1 METSLTPWDGAL
13 VALATRHGKE
23 REIAPPLFGVGLVT
37 RVVALDTDRF
47 GTFAGE
53 VPRQRSARDTVLAK
67 ARAGL
72 IAAGLPR
79 GVASEGTLGPYPDL
93 PVLTYDHEL
102 IGFVDVELG
111 LVVVEEAMS
120 FETMVAS
127 IRARV
132 GDDLTRFLQRV
143 DFPAQGL
150 IVRRGDG
157 DLGDLVKGI
166 VTLEQLKDA
175 LFRISGI
182 STDGEVVIET
192 DQRAHLCPTR
202 RTVIREAADR
212 LAQRL
217 ARRCPSCSCPGFG
230 LLEHESGLPC
240 RACGAET
247 SLDRAI
253 VEGCSRCGERIR
265 TPIASLADPTQC
277 AFCNP

>member
-1 METSLTPWDGAL
+1 MEAAITPWNGAP

-23 REIAPPLFGVGLVT
+23 REIAPPLLDVGLVT

-47 GTFAGE
+47 GTFTGE
-53 VPRQRSARDTVLAK
+53 VPRQGSARDTVLAK

-72 IAAGLPR
+72 VAAGLPR

-102 IGFVDVELG
+102 VGFVDVELG

-120 FETMVAS
+120 FETVVAS

-132 GDDLTRFLQRV
+132 GDDLNRFLQRI

-157 DLGDLVKGI
+157 DLGELVKGI
-166 VTLEQLKDA
+166 VTLEQLNDA
-175 LFRISGI
+175 LLRISGI

-202 RTVIREAADR
+202 RTVIREAAVR

-230 LLEHESGLPC
+230 LLEHEPGLPC
-240 RACGAET
+240 QACGAET
-247 SLDRAI
+247 SLDRAV
-253 VEGCSRCGERIR
+253 VEGCSRCGERVR
-265 TPIASLADPTQC
+265 TPITSLADPMQC